1 MRQAKGIKM
10 ETLNSKPFTIAAFTA
25 RCQFLRE
32 RRNWSQREAALA
44 LNWSASSYRDVEQN
58 QKRCLLADAT
68 QIAKLFEVPLE
79 WLALGET
86 DRLSEEMKAELKE
99 HLEVRAHYFL

>member
-1 MRQAKGIKM
+1 MQKF
-10 ETLNSKPFTIAAFTA
+10 NIAAFTA

-58 QKRCLLADAT
+58 QKRCLLADAV
-68 QIAKLFEVPLE
+68 QIAELFNVPLE

-86 DRLSEEMKAELKE
+86 DRLPEEMKAELKTHIE
-99 HLEVRAHYFL
+99 TQAKYFL

>member
-1 MRQAKGIKM
+1 MDVVGTKK
-10 ETLNSKPFTIAAFTA
+10 FTIAAFTA
-25 RCQFLRE
+25 RCQYLRE
-32 RRNWSQREAALA
+32 RKGWSQRETAIA

-68 QIAKLFEVPLE
+68 EIANLFEVPLE

-86 DRLSEEMKAELKE
+86 DRLSDDMKAELQE
-99 HLEVRAHYFL
+99 HLEKVNTYFL

>member
-1 MRQAKGIKM
+1 MAGTK
-10 ETLNSKPFTIAAFTA
+10 EFTIAAFTA
-25 RCQFLRE
+25 RCQYLRD
-32 RRNWSQREAALA
+32 RKGWSQREAALK

-68 QIAKLFEVPLE
+68 QIANLFEVPLE

-86 DRLSEEMKAELKE
+86 DRLTEDMKAELKE
-99 HLEVRAHYFL
+99 HIATRATYFL